1 MAKGPAG
8 IRRETSLLR
17 LVRAGTIA
25 ARKAAAAKKKRDKR
39 YRRDKR
45 DKRDKRMITEE
56 FIGKWMEAPE
66 KEETRATVKTEE
78 LLSYKCAKGQP

>member
-39 YRRDKR
+39 DKR
-45 DKRDKRMITEE
+45 ELRMITEE
-56 FIGKWMEAPE
+56 FIKKWMEAPE

-78 LLSYKCAKGQP
+78 PSSYKCAKGQP